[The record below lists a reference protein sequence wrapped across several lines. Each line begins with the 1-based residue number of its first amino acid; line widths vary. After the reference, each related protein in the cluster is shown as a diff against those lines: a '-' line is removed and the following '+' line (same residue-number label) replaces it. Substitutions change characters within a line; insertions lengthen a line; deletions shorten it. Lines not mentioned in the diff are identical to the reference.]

1 MVSEKLFLSI
11 IRPKTLSW
19 SKKRSKFCFE
29 KKNREISIKDVLQEE
44 KKTTGIRKLLTNN
57 FRPSKTIEGE
67 VVNKML
73 TLVVIKKEENN
84 KDFKDS
90 KLFNMNIS
98 NSLQLCGNIYTVYLL
113 LFILIYKL
121 YKLYCTS
128 LLII

>member
-73 TLVVIKKEENN
+73 TLVVIKKEGIGQRRERM
-84 KDFKDS
+84 KFQGDEAIERRKYGTCRFCTPIS
-90 KLFNMNIS
+90 TQKLEIQPAAS
-98 NSLQLCGNIYTVYLL
+98 S
-113 LFILIYKL
+113 
-121 YKLYCTS
+121 
-128 LLII
+128 

>member
-1 MVSEKLFLSI
+1 MHYANFM
-11 IRPKTLSW
+11 
-19 SKKRSKFCFE
+19 
-29 KKNREISIKDVLQEE
+29 
-44 KKTTGIRKLLTNN
+44 KTTGIRKLLTNN